1 MNNDVKLNSPE
12 WIELIFEG
20 MNKQYGAYYLRSTS
34 SRRYVIGILA
44 VVAFM
49 VAVSLLPA
57 LIASVKSSADS
68 NLGSIDT
75 TVELADIKD
84 IEEQVKEEN
93 IIRETEPVA
102 PPPVLKATIKFTP
115 PVITEDE
122 NVREDEPMASQ
133 EELNESKVQISIAT
147 VDGVDDPDAVDI
159 AELQEHKVIVAEKE
173 PEVYMNVEQMPQF
186 PGGDR
191 ELLNFL
197 HSNIRYPQIAL
208 ENGIQGRVVLKF
220 VVNTDGSVGDISIL
234 QGIDRTLNEEAI
246 RVVKTMPKW
255 SPGRQNGRAV
265 RVFYTVPI
273 DFRISN

>member
-49 VAVSLLPA
+49 AAVSLLPA
-57 LIASVKSSADS
+57 LIASVKSSVGS

-122 NVREDEPMASQ
+122 NVREDEQMA
-133 EELNESKVQISIAT
+133 SIAT
-147 VDGVDDPDAVDI
+147 VEGVDDPDAVDI

-220 VVNTDGSVGDISIL
+220 VINADGSVGDISIL

-273 DFRISN
+273 DCRISN

>member
-49 VAVSLLPA
+49 AAVSLLPA
-57 LIASVKSSADS
+57 LIASVKSSVGS

-122 NVREDEPMASQ
+122 NVREDEQMASQ

-147 VDGVDDPDAVDI
+147 VDGGDDPDAVDI

-186 PGGDR
+186 PGGTASCSTSCTR
-191 ELLNFL
+191 TSAIPRSLSKTGYKGVSY
-197 HSNIRYPQIAL
+197 SN
-208 ENGIQGRVVLKF
+208 
-220 VVNTDGSVGDISIL
+220 S
-234 QGIDRTLNEEAI
+234 
-246 RVVKTMPKW
+246 
-255 SPGRQNGRAV
+255 
-265 RVFYTVPI
+265 
-273 DFRISN
+273 

>member
-122 NVREDEPMASQ
+122 NVREDEQMASQ

-173 PEVYMNVEQMPQF
+173 PEV
-186 PGGDR
+186 
-191 ELLNFL
+191 
-197 HSNIRYPQIAL
+197 
-208 ENGIQGRVVLKF
+208 
-220 VVNTDGSVGDISIL
+220 
-234 QGIDRTLNEEAI
+234 
-246 RVVKTMPKW
+246 
-255 SPGRQNGRAV
+255 
-265 RVFYTVPI
+265 
-273 DFRISN
+273 